1 MSEYPL
7 CQFKPAG
14 IAAFRDWLARVRAG
28 DEDDLPDEL
37 LFDDEYAVPAPGG
50 VTVDAGVFDS
60 RLQAVRYLSAKV
72 TGVRD
77 HNRFFN
83 VGLWSWLSAF
93 YRDSTMPADEQ
104 GRRHPG
110 QDYRHVLYADNL
122 IRQQRH
128 LLMYSVRVYSLYGEV
143 PQIMYAGHVHE
154 ANTITELLGSR
165 QNLALN
171 KGVLEAATLLYWD
184 PHRGRVKRGATGEQ
198 DRRGTVSRYVN
209 VVSQIDLTY
218 DLYAMSGEQI
228 LRLLPQ
234 GEFGRWL
241 SR

>member
-72 TGVRD
+72 AGVRD

-110 QDYRHVLYADNL
+110 QDYRHLLSGDSRN
-122 IRQQRH
+122 RHRH
-128 LLMYSVRVYSLYGEV
+128 LLSYPTQVHMQFGEM
-143 PQIMYAGHVHE
+143 PQIIFAGHVDE
-154 ANTITELLGSR
+154 ANKISEELGSR
-165 QNLALN
+165 QALALN
-171 KGVLEAATLLYWD
+171 QGVLEAANHLYWD
-184 PHRGRVKRGATGEQ
+184 VQRGRIKRGVLTGRKTPGALGRFI
-198 DRRGTVSRYVN
+198 DVI
-209 VVSQIDLTY
+209 SQIDLTY